1 MRRQI
6 NQISLLLNILCI
18 IYPIL
23 RIYYPNQII
32 EIIATITI
40 PFTLLLNYFIVYL
53 YNFKRLK
60 AYKYPRIFLKTSIIG
75 LLMIIAGNF
84 LKGASYSSQI
94 KQTWH
99 IWSIIYIG
107 YYSIFISAIYN
118 NIKTLGYNKY
128 FIKINNSKKNI
139 IKNLISLI
147 YILIIIAITIITY
160 TKIYVSTIEMIIPE
174 LSITFAIITIP
185 LGLLIYSTNPK
196 SEINK
201 KISVIFIIIFS
212 ILLTIPLIAN
222 LTNIN
227 KIDLKFSNTFGNQ
240 QNSKFRKVHFS
251 FTDYLLGIKI
261 PEIEIKK
268 DITYYKDTKGYE
280 NNIELKFDA
289 YIPKNK
295 NKENPVII
303 RIHGGSWVGGNKG
316 FYNMLQI
323 NKYFASQGYTVF
335 DIQYGL
341 TNTSI
346 FSKNSEKIKNR
357 TGNFTIDDMIKH
369 IGYFTKYLEQNKQ
382 KYNADTSKVII
393 SGGSSGGQLATAIA
407 LSYEN
412 EKYKNWY
419 DQNIKIK
426 GIIPLYPAYT
436 IASKIGIEG
445 EKELISPEKLI
456 NKNNIPILIY
466 QGTKDTFVP
475 EEIIKQFEKKYSE
488 NNKIMTIYFPYSGH
502 ANDIYFEGYYNQ
514 IFLYYMER
522 FIQYSISK

>member
-1 MRRQI
+1 
-6 NQISLLLNILCI
+6 
-18 IYPIL
+18 
-23 RIYYPNQII
+23 
-32 EIIATITI
+32 
-40 PFTLLLNYFIVYL
+40 
-53 YNFKRLK
+53 
-60 AYKYPRIFLKTSIIG
+60 
-75 LLMIIAGNF
+75 
-84 LKGASYSSQI
+84 
-94 KQTWH
+94 
-99 IWSIIYIG
+99 
-107 YYSIFISAIYN
+107 
-118 NIKTLGYNKY
+118 
-128 FIKINNSKKNI
+128 
-139 IKNLISLI
+139 
-147 YILIIIAITIITY
+147 
-160 TKIYVSTIEMIIPE
+160 MIIPE

-475 EEIIKQFEKKYSE
+475 EEIIKQFEK
-488 NNKIMTIYFPYSGH
+488 NTQKII
-502 ANDIYFEGYYNQ
+502 
-514 IFLYYMER
+514 
-522 FIQYSISK
+522 K